1 MGMFPICSLF
11 VLCPFAVNNGG
22 TKVEPPRGSRLVVMF
37 YAFIFGDNIKTLG
50 SYIETTLKSNIVK
63 KERDIT
69 VILLTNRT
77 V

>member
-1 MGMFPICSLF
+1 MS
-11 VLCPFAVNNGG
+11 
-22 TKVEPPRGSRLVVMF
+22 S
-37 YAFIFGDNIKTLG
+37 AFIFGDNIKTLG

-69 VILLTNRT
+69 VILLTNRA